1 MRRLLVKDLLWEL
14 KSLGCTVTQR
24 SPECID
30 WISPNLTDFANE
42 FVQKNKLSESHFIKN
57 MNKTF
62 KTSRFEL
69 LLKRWIVEYL
79 EKFFRALNDF
89 NKLIL
94 EDNPI
99 NRFGVGKYYLRFG
112 VLPEIKWRKQTNLL
126 QRIVSI
132 LLRSLITIY
141 LSLNKGLR
149 ISGKRKKYKIMRETI
164 WGLYDTGGYYFH
176 DDFLVDGHKVKKED
190 LLLFFRGVA
199 HDEDRLKAYHDAQK
213 SSYGYFNLQ
222 SLPVGIGPLFSR
234 IIPKYIISGSRIL
247 LKEVKSDYFS
257 LYWSIYLYFKYNAL
271 PYEKVFSHFEIVSE
285 LGHNYFS
292 ANHIPEAIICQN
304 HGTKYYLMHWSDFSL
319 PLMNFFVSFLGC
331 DRFLKWGNIH
341 GQEVEADSRIS
352 VPTGYV
358 FKRFIK
364 EVTLNRNK
372 VLLDL
377 GIDCKGK
384 VISFFDE
391 SFGGECKMTEKHF
404 VNFWESALKLAEKEK
419 NEVILIRPK
428 ELGRYNSLSK
438 DLKEKFIDIKNKIK
452 KKQNIHIVNSYKW
465 SFVEV
470 VGVSDIVVTQGMT
483 SSATIAII
491 CGIVGLYLDQA
502 HYSHPFSML
511 FKDRIVFDDSDK
523 LIFMIQ
529 RILKGI
535 DNPLKD
541 IPEQLLRAYDAYPD
555 DRGIDL
561 FRDILSGSK
570 VEL

>member
-1 MRRLLVKDLLWEL
+1 MKRLLVRDLLVQL
-14 KSLGCTVTQR
+14 NTVSQDKAQR
-24 SPECID
+24 SMEYLE
-30 WISPNLTDFANE
+30 WIGSDLVGIVEEFTKKNNLI
-42 FVQKNKLSESHFIKN
+42 ESYFIKS
-57 MNKTF
+57 MNKIF
-62 KTSRFEL
+62 KTNRFKF
-69 LLKRWIVEYL
+69 LLKRWLAEYFL
-79 EKFFRALNDF
+79 KLFKILDCSKE
-89 NKLIL
+89 LIL
-94 EDNPI
+94 EDNSL
-99 NRFGVGKYYLRFG
+99 NRFGLEKYYLRFKI
-112 VLPEIKWRKQTNLL
+112 LPKVKWKKQANFL
-126 QRIVSI
+126 QKIVSI
-132 LLRSLITIY
+132 FLRGSFIIY
-141 LSLNKGLR
+141 LSLNSGLK
-149 ISGKRKKYKIMRETI
+149 ISRKRKKYKVMREAL
-164 WGLYDTGGYYFH
+164 WGLYNIGGYYFH
-176 DDFLVDGHKVKKED
+176 DDFFVDGNKIKEEDILLFSRGSCECRCRSKGWEDVKKSPYAHFD
-190 LLLFFRGVA
+190 LRFL
-199 HDEDRLKAYHDAQK
+199 
-213 SSYGYFNLQ
+213 
-222 SLPVGIGPLFSR
+222 SLGIIPLFSR
-234 IIPKYIISGSRIL
+234 IIPKYIILGNRVL
-247 LKEVKSDYFS
+247 LREICSVHFS
-257 LYWSIYLYFKYNAL
+257 LYWSIYSELIYNGL

-292 ANHIPEAIICQN
+292 SSYITEAIICQN
-304 HGTKYYLMHWSDFSL
+304 HGAKYYLMHWSDFSL

-341 GQEVEADSRIS
+341 GQGVEADSRIF

-364 EVTLNRNK
+364 EVALNRNK

-391 SFGGECKMTEKHF
+391 SFGGECKMTEEHF

-419 NEVILIRPK
+419 TEAILIRPK
-428 ELGRYNSLSK
+428 ELSRYNSLSK
-438 DLKEKFIDIKNKIK
+438 DLKEKFIDIKNKIE
-452 KKQNIHIVNSYKW
+452 KKQNIYIVDSYKW